1 MLKKL
6 GILAT
11 IMASS
16 LVWSGQA
23 TAQSNADFEDFQ
35 TWGNITATG
44 KFDSLGITNPK
55 LEKFRWWMEGQGRFG
70 DNSSHFSQA
79 LIRPGIGYQVH
90 RTTTVWLGYA
100 WAPTVQ
106 PFISPNID
114 EQRIWQQALWS
125 DRFSFGTV
133 ALRSRIEERWVNSS
147 VSPDVA
153 YRYRQLI
160 RILMPIPQAPKF
172 GVVLADEMFVH
183 LNNAHW
189 GNNGPESGFDQNRGF
204 AGIAYTINKNARTEI
219 GYMNQYINRTHT
231 LVNRQDHIL
240 SVNLFLNF

>member
-11 IMASS
+11 ILASS
-16 LVWSGQA
+16 LVWAGQA

-153 YRYRQLI
+153 
-160 RILMPIPQAPKF
+160 
-172 GVVLADEMFVH
+172 
-183 LNNAHW
+183 
-189 GNNGPESGFDQNRGF
+189 
-204 AGIAYTINKNARTEI
+204 
-219 GYMNQYINRTHT
+219 
-231 LVNRQDHIL
+231 
-240 SVNLFLNF
+240 